1 MACRDTDVA
10 TCHVELPMSSF
21 VIFVFLPNT
30 LNRSKNN
37 MEYQIINGKILKRD
51 DALIPINDLG
61 MLRGYGV
68 FDYFRV
74 LDGRPVFLAEHIE
87 RLFHSLDVLDIELDF
102 ERHHIKDMV
111 LKLVEKNNAKDA
123 GFRIVVTGGFAE
135 DGYNPDDQPNLFMMM
150 HSLPTYDPEAY
161 EKGVKLISTAY
172 SRDIPSVKTIIYV
185 QVIHFAKKMKAEG
198 AMEVLYHWKDNMT
211 ECSRSNIFFIDH
223 KKRLVTPSHG
233 MLKGITRLNTIKIAK
248 RMGMEVELRKVNMD
262 EIDGMEEAFITSST
276 KGVMPVVQIDDTIIG
291 DGVPGEITEQLMA
304 AFAEEV
310 EQYLAVR

>member
-1 MACRDTDVA
+1 M
-10 TCHVELPMSSF
+10 
-21 VIFVFLPNT
+21 IFVLLPHT
-30 LNRSKNN
+30 RNRLKNN
-37 MEYQIINGKILKRD
+37 MEYQIINGKILKQA

-74 LDGRPVFLAEHIE
+74 LDGRPVFMAEHIE

-111 LKLVEKNNAKDA
+111 LKLVEKNNVKDA

-150 HSLPTYDPEAY
+150 HSLPTYDPEDY

-172 SRDIPSVKTIIYV
+172 LRDIPSVKTIIYV

-211 ECSRSNIFFIDH
+211 ECSRSNIFFIDY

-233 MLKGITRLNTIKIAK
+233 MLKGITRLNTIKIAE

-276 KGVMPVVQIDDTIIG
+276 KGIMPVVQIDDTIIG